1 MVTRGDRFRVP
12 DCHLL
17 WCAFPGASA
26 NDAFVTALG
35 SRNPGPKAGLG
46 YIRVRSPLLTES
58 RLISFPPGT
67 EMYQFPGLASTDYE
81 FIRR

>member
-1 MVTRGDRFRVP
+1 MVTRGCRCRIQG
-12 DCHLL
+12 CHLL
-17 WCAFPGASA
+17 WRAFPGTSAS
-26 NDAFVTALG
+26 DAFVTALG

-46 YIRVRSPLLTES
+46 YIRVRSPLLAES

-67 EMYQFPGLASTDYE
+67 EMCQFPGFASTDYA

>member
-1 MVTRGDRFRVP
+1 MVTRGDRFRIP

-17 WCAFPGASA
+17 WRAFPGTSAS
-26 NDAFVTALG
+26 DAFVTALG

-46 YIRVRSPLLTES
+46 YIRVRSPLLAES

-67 EMYQFPGLASTDYE
+67 EMCQFPGFASTDYA